1 MKLKALNKF
10 LGIIV
15 LGTLIITSSSFSD
28 SLKNRES
35 DSHLSDVSLRAQAEE
50 FAAINISNSKVNSME
65 PQIQVDKSGKAFV
78 IWVRM
83 KSPKSVYFNTNVS
96 GEWAKPIMVSSGTTV
111 SASGP
116 WPHLT
121 IDSQGTPHIV
131 FTAKNSVGNYEVWF
145 NTFYR
150 NTSAAGGWGANYNVS
165 QTAEGG
171 SAYPTVAVDPNN
183 LRRYVVWQD
192 DEYKPDIWALFFR
205 FRNPSSETWSA
216 RDSLPIPTSA
226 YTPKISVDGWG
237 RLHLIWLRRGGGGSV
252 VYYARNNNPT
262 DSYAWTE
269 PVAISGG
276 TNIDFAEIRLAT
288 DSQGNVYVAWEQR
301 NGSNYD
307 IYFRRCIDGNWTGI
321 VNASQTGS
329 QAKWPGLA
337 VNWTTGDAY
346 LVWQQKRN
354 NKWQV
359 FIKTLIGGVWSSPTD
374 LTNNSHNSIMP
385 SVAVDDFGD
394 IHLAYA
400 EEYSGVYDIMYAT
413 TGEIVGQGILPPIGV
428 KLVTKREEAP
438 GFKKNI
444 IRWKKNPDNDNTKVK
459 NYRLYRKEAQQ
470 GASQYKPVA
479 TLGKSSFIYEDRNLP
494 DTKKFSYVLTT
505 IDADDQESDFSDEV
519 SEPLVFPPVEV
530 KIISKLNP
538 QKTKKI
544 NVVSWQENPF
554 NNKGTVSSYRIYRR
568 EVKPEAKFQF
578 LKEVS
583 GQTYSY
589 EDKNLSTKI
598 KYVYYLTATDKLGV
612 ECEPSLTAFEDPVF
626 PPCSITV
633 VTTVNEAIFFV
644 EKINVLRWKDN
655 PLNDAVSVGEY
666 RIYRRD
672 LSQSSTDYI
681 YIGSVDISKKRF
693 FDRNL
698 VIDNKYSYV
707 LTAVTTEGVE
717 SKKSQAVTEDDS
729 N

>member
-28 SLKNRES
+28 SLKNRKS
-35 DSHLSDVSLRAQAEE
+35 DTHLSDVFLRAQAEE

-65 PQIQVDKSGKAFV
+65 PQIQVDAAGNAFV
-78 IWVRM
+78 IWVRT
-83 KSPKSVYFNTNVS
+83 KAPKAIYFNTNQSGQWSHPSEVS
-96 GEWAKPIMVSSGTTV
+96 EGIIVG
-111 SASGP
+111 ASGP
-116 WPHLT
+116 WPDFK
-121 IDSQGTPHIV
+121 IDNQGILHIV
-131 FTAKNSVGNYEVWF
+131 YTAKECAGGNYEI
-145 NTFYR
+145 FY
-150 NTSAAGGWGANYNVS
+150 NFYSPCSMASWGNNYNVS
-165 QTAEGG
+165 ETPEGG
-171 SAYPTVAVDPNN
+171 SANPAIAIDPNN
-183 LRRYVVWQD
+183 QRIYLVWQD
-192 DEYKPDIWALFFR
+192 DELMPDRWPLFFR
-205 FRNPSSETWSA
+205 YYNPSSKSWGKKSV
-216 RDSLPIPTSA
+216 LPIPASA
-226 YTPKISVDGWG
+226 YTPQLSVDGLG
-237 RLHLIWLRRGGGGSV
+237 RLHLIYLRRGGKSSV
-252 VYYARNNNPT
+252 VYYSRNDNP
-262 DSYAWTE
+262 SNSNAWTE

-337 VNWTTGDAY
+337 VNWTTGDSY
-346 LVWQQKRN
+346 LVWQQKKN

-374 LTNNSHNSIMP
+374 LTNNNHNSIMP

-470 GASQYKPVA
+470 GESQYKPVA
-479 TLGKSSFIYEDRNLP
+479 TLGKSTFIYEDRNLP

-538 QKTKKI
+538 QQTKKI
-544 NVVSWQENPF
+544 NVVSWQENPL

-717 SKKSQAVTEDDS
+717 SKKSQAVTEDES